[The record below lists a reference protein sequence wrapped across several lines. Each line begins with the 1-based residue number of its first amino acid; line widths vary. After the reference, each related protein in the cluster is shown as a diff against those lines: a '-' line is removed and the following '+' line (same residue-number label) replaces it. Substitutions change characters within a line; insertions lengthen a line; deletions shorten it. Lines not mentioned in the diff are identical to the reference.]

1 MQTCHL
7 PCRPAI
13 LDLRAIL
20 STKDI
25 ADLAKSPALA
35 VINAAPPRGH
45 LADQAADAIRGSGLE
60 VASVGISQRAAF
72 AERYGT
78 PERYASGT
86 GRSGTGAVPERY
98 GRSGTAERYGSGT
111 GYERY
116 AAAVRSGTGYAAVQQ
131 RYGTPSSGTGQRY
144 GQRYGRPDSG
154 TGHPYF
160 SGAKSER
167 SGKWVSF
174 FLLCF
179 FALFF
184 AVLFFAVGAFFLL
197 FCLLPVRLPHRLDAV
212 EILAN
217 LSINSAAIG
226 DSPSNE
232 HTIRDMIIKFT
243 IRRLI
248 CPAHGDSGNKR
259 SLQACLIPLLACC
272 LTLPQ
277 VNPCFGQERSSSWTA
292 TNSFTLRG
300 GAAPVLVRSTQTDSQ
315 EIILD
320 YSLPSPTIS
329 PTGNTYRAKK
339 VDRIDLSS
347 APKTARSGHPR
358 MPVIPVR
365 AAIPAG
371 RTVDLAKI
379 SVLSSGH
386 HSFNGSHFV
395 EFSEGFLPSEPTP
408 VAYTRRTGPVYIHGI
423 PALSSVTD

>member
-1 MQTCHL
+1 
-7 PCRPAI
+7 
-13 LDLRAIL
+13 
-20 STKDI
+20 
-25 ADLAKSPALA
+25 
-35 VINAAPPRGH
+35 
-45 LADQAADAIRGSGLE
+45 
-60 VASVGISQRAAF
+60 VG
-72 AERYGT
+72 
-78 PERYASGT
+78 
-86 GRSGTGAVPERY
+86 VL
-98 GRSGTAERYGSGT
+98 
-111 GYERY
+111 
-116 AAAVRSGTGYAAVQQ
+116 
-131 RYGTPSSGTGQRY
+131 
-144 GQRYGRPDSG
+144 
-154 TGHPYF
+154 
-160 SGAKSER
+160 
-167 SGKWVSF
+167 

-179 FALFF
+179 LLFF
-184 AVLFFAVGAFFLL
+184 CCPFFAVGVLFLL

-395 EFSEGFLPSEPTP
+395 ELPWHREPTKD
-408 VAYTRRTGPVYIHGI
+408 VAQLRKSSGSRKQ
-423 PALSSVTD
+423 ALIRGYPRSGNGME